1 MGEVLATLKVMPESP
16 EVDLES
22 LKGAIEGA
30 IPESAKLHEIGEEP
44 VAFGLVALI
53 VKFIVDDGE
62 GGTEPTEEAIRAL
75 DNVNSAEIVE
85 IGRLI
90 D

>member
-1 MGEVLATLKVMPESP
+1 MGDVLATLKVMPESP
-16 EVDLES
+16 EVDLEA
-22 LKGAIEGA
+22 LKGAIESA
-30 IPESAKLHEIGEEP
+30 IPENAKLHGIDEEP
-44 VAFGLVALI
+44 IAFGLVALN

-75 DNVNSAEIVE
+75 DKVNSAEITD

-90 D
+90 E